1 MEIKVNDISAT
12 TQVEQNTTAKASD
25 SSFKFMLVS
34 NIQEKDLQNKLSSLM
49 EEIDKQGERISK
61 HMDISDMKRYRGL
74 VKEFMN
80 EVVNRSHEFSR
91 ENFLDRRGRHRV
103 YGIVRLVDKNLD
115 ELAQELVSD
124 EKDNLDILNTCPMQE
139 IRLHLQILRSGLSCP
154 EYRSLWHTWI
164 QSPEFQHLC

>member
-34 NIQEKDLQNKLSSLM
+34 NIQEKDLQNKCFICNM
-49 EEIDKQGERISK
+49 DKDECEKNNKIDKQGERISK

-124 EKDNLDILNTCPMQE
+124 EKDNLDILNRVGE
-139 IRLHLQILRSGLSCP
+139 IKGL
-154 EYRSLWHTWI
+154 L
-164 QSPEFQHLC
+164 LDLVV

>member
-80 EVVNRSHEFSR
+80 EVVNRSHEF
-91 ENFLDRRGRHRV
+91 LGRIFWTDV
-103 YGIVRLVDKNLD
+103 EDTGFT
-115 ELAQELVSD
+115 E
-124 EKDNLDILNTCPMQE
+124 
-139 IRLHLQILRSGLSCP
+139 
-154 EYRSLWHTWI
+154 
-164 QSPEFQHLC
+164 